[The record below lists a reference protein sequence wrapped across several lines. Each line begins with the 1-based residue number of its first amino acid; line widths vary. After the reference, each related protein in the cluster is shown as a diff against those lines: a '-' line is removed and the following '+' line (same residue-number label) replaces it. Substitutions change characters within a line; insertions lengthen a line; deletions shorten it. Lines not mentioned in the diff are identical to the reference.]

1 MSHVR
6 YPALDENY
14 IVKETIGS
22 GGFAKVKLGEHRQTG
37 EPVAIKIMDK
47 AGLGEDLPRARLE
60 VETLKKLRHQHICQL
75 YQVIE
80 TEEKIFMILEHAPGG
95 EVFDYIV
102 ARDRLKEPEARQF
115 FRQILAAVAFVHDTG
130 YAHRDLKPE
139 NLLLDEN
146 NQIKLIDFGLV
157 AHPSHIGDPLH
168 TCCGS
173 PAYAAPELIT
183 GNPYLGTEA
192 DVWSLGVLLY
202 ALLCGFLPFDDDNTA
217 YLYRLIQRGK
227 YEIPTWLSQGS
238 VEILSDML
246 QTNPKRRITVRQLLT
261 QPWVCQSY
269 GVPVAWKSVY
279 NDTMDPDSDCITEM
293 AFRTSIPKALAAEQ
307 VKQWKYDQQTA
318 TYLLLMKMKKD
329 GKMPRLKVLAPVKLT
344 SPTGGRSPL
353 RPPNIVL
360 PSQLPFDSFFSRDSL
375 PDITMELGGNLSPV
389 MLRKKSPVDK
399 VKRLDVST
407 GPVRSHSIDM
417 SIDTFI
423 AKAARE
429 QDTKDRKKSSTLP
442 PLSHDLRSRA
452 RSVDTELDRLG
463 GTPPSTPPATPTSSR
478 PGRRG
483 LFRKLKDKLGT
494 SASSQPRKLKG
505 LYDVSSTSTHSAD
518 HVLSELERVVREKNI
533 PYRTKGFFIRCK
545 FVHPVTKKVDLAF
558 DLEVCLLPRMDLVGV
573 RRKRV
578 KGDTWAYKRM
588 CEELLAAAQL

>member
-1 MSHVR
+1 MSSGR
-6 YPALDENY
+6 YPPLDEFY
-14 IVKETIGS
+14 VIKETIGS
-22 GGFAKVKLGEHRQTG
+22 GGFAKVKRGEHRLTG
-37 EPVAIKIMDK
+37 EAVAIKIMDK

-60 VETLKKLRHQHICQL
+60 VETLKKLRHQNICQL
-75 YQVIE
+75 YQVVE
-80 TEEKIFMILEHAPGG
+80 TEEKIFMVLEHAQGG

-115 FRQILAAVAFVHDTG
+115 FRQILAAVAYVHDAG

-157 AHPSHIGDPLH
+157 AHPSHIADPLH

-227 YEIPTWLSQGS
+227 YEIPEFLSQGS
-238 VEILSDML
+238 IEILGQML
-246 QTNPKRRITVRQLLT
+246 QTNPRKRVTVKQLLCH
-261 QPWVCQSY
+261 PWVCQSY

-279 NDTMDPDSDCITEM
+279 HDNVDPDCICEM
-293 AFRTSIPKALAAEQ
+293 AMRASLPKELMAEQ
-307 VKQWKYDQQTA
+307 VKQFKFDQQTA
-318 TYLLLMKMKKD
+318 TYLLLLKMKRS
-329 GKMPRLKVLAPVKLT
+329 GKTPRLKMIAPIKSPLH
-344 SPTGGRSPL
+344 SPTLNRAL
-353 RPPNIVL
+353 RPPSIAL
-360 PSQLPFDSFFSRDSL
+360 PPSPFDMYFSHDSL
-375 PDITMELGGNLSPV
+375 PDIAMEYGGNSPLV
-389 MLRKKSPVDK
+389 PRRAPMGPVDK
-399 VKRLDVST
+399 VKYLNAETPGIVL
-407 GPVRSHSIDM
+407 RSRSIDM
-417 SIDTFI
+417 SINSLSS
-423 AKAARE
+423 E
-429 QDTKDRKKSSTLP
+429 RKTQTLP
-442 PLSHDLRSRA
+442 PLSRDVRA
-452 RSVDTELDRLG
+452 RAASVDSELDRLG
-463 GTPPSTPPATPTSSR
+463 GSPPSTPSPTSPSTRR
-478 PGRRG
+478 PSKG
-483 LFRKLKDKLGT
+483 LFQKLKEKLG
-494 SASSQPRKLKG
+494 SSSSSQPRKLKG
-505 LYDVSSTSTHSAD
+505 LYDVTSTSTHSAE
-518 HVLSELERVVREKNI
+518 HVLSELERVVRGRNI
-533 PYRTKGFFIRCK
+533 PYRIKGFFIRCK

-578 KGDTWAYKRM
+578 KGDTWAYKKM

>member
-6 YPALDENY
+6 YPALDDDY
-14 IVKETIGS
+14 VVKETIGS

-80 TEEKIFMILEHAPGG
+80 TDEKIFMVLEHAPGG

-115 FRQILAAVAFVHDTG
+115 FRQILSAVAFVHDTG

-139 NLLLDEN
+139 NLLLDED

-227 YEIPTWLSQGS
+227 YEIPAWLSAGS
-238 VEILSDML
+238 VEILGQML
-246 QTNPKRRITVRQLLT
+246 QTNPKRRVTIQQLLSH
-261 QPWVCQSY
+261 PWVCQSY

-279 NDTMDPDSDCITEM
+279 NDSMDPDADCIAEM
-293 AFRTSIPKALAAEQ
+293 AFRASISRQLIAEQ

-318 TYLLLMKMKKD
+318 TYLLLLKMKRN
-329 GKMPRLKVLAPVKLT
+329 GKTPRLKVLTPLK
-344 SPTGGRSPL
+344 SPTGGRPL
-353 RPPNIVL
+353 RPPNIIL
-360 PSQLPFDSFFSRDSL
+360 PPNLPYDSFFSRDSL
-375 PDITMELGGNLSPV
+375 PDITMELADNASPI
-389 MLRKKSPVDK
+389 MLRKKTPVDK
-399 VKRLDVST
+399 VKRLEVGS

-423 AKAARE
+423 ANAARQQTE
-429 QDTKDRKKSSTLP
+429 QDRKKASTLP
-442 PLSHDLRSRA
+442 PLSHDLRGRA
-452 RSVDTELDRLG
+452 RSVDTELDRLAES
-463 GTPPSTPPATPTSSR
+463 PSTPPATPISSR
-478 PGRRG
+478 SGRRG
-483 LFRKLKDKLGT
+483 LFRKLKDKLAT
-494 SASSQPRKLKG
+494 SSPSQPRKLKG
-505 LYDVSSTSTHSAD
+505 LYDVSSTSTHSAE
-518 HVLSELERVVREKNI
+518 HVLSELERVVRERNI

-545 FVHPVTKKVDLAF
+545 FVHPITKKVDLAF

-578 KGDTWAYKRM
+578 KGDTWAYKKM